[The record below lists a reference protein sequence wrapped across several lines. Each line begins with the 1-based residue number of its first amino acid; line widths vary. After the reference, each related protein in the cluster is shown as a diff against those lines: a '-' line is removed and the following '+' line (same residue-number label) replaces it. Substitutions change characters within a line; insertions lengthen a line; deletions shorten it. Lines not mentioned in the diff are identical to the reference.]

1 MPRIGTR
8 KLYHLLREDFNR
20 EGIAVGRDKLFTLL
34 RQDNLLIGKR
44 KRFTKTTNSHH
55 WMRKHP
61 DMVKDLVVKRPEE
74 LWVADIT
81 YVAIETGY
89 AYLHLVT
96 DAYSKQI
103 MGYFVSLDLCASST
117 IKAIEMALENRKYDN
132 KLIHHSDR
140 GLQYCSSGYVKIL
153 NDKNISISMTQ
164 SGSPYDNAI
173 AERVNGILKDEFGLD
188 QVFKNLE
195 QLKKQTSESI
205 KIYNEQR
212 PHLSNQMLTPEIMH
226 LQELIKP
233 KKWHKKKYR
242 KFNPCTFVT

>member
-1 MPRIGTR
+1 
-8 KLYHLLREDFNR
+8 
-20 EGIAVGRDKLFTLL
+20 
-34 RQDNLLIGKR
+34 
-44 KRFTKTTNSHH
+44 
-55 WMRKHP
+55 
-61 DMVKDLVVKRPEE
+61 
-74 LWVADIT
+74 
-81 YVAIETGY
+81 
-89 AYLHLVT
+89 
-96 DAYSKQI
+96 
-103 MGYFVSLDLCASST
+103 
-117 IKAIEMALENRKYDN
+117 
-132 KLIHHSDR
+132 
-140 GLQYCSSGYVKIL
+140 
-153 NDKNISISMTQ
+153 MTQ

>member
-1 MPRIGTR
+1 MPRLGTR

-34 RQDNLLIGKR
+34 RQDNLLVGKR
-44 KRFTKTTNSHH
+44 KRFTKTTHSHH

-61 DMVKDLVVKRPEE
+61 DMVKDMVVKRPEQ

-89 AYLHLVT
+89 AYLHLIT

-103 MGYFVSLDLCASST
+103 MGYFVSTDLCASST
-117 IKAIEMALENRKYDN
+117 IKALTMSLENRKYQGE
-132 KLIHHSDR
+132 LVHHSDR

-153 NDKNISISMTQ
+153 TDNNISISMTQ

-188 QVFKNLE
+188 QVFKTID

-212 PHLSNQMLTPEIMH
+212 PHLSNQMLTPEKMH
-226 LQELIKP
+226 LQELLKP
-233 KKWHKKKYR
+233 KKWNKKSTG
-242 KFNPCTFVT
+242 NLIPALL

>member
-8 KLYHLLREDFNR
+8 KLYHLLREDFKR
-20 EGIAVGRDKLFTLL
+20 EGISVGRDKLFSLL
-34 RQDNLLIGKR
+34 RQEHLLVGKR
-44 KRFTKTTNSHH
+44 KRYTKTTNSHH

-61 DMVKDLVVKRPEE
+61 DMVKDMIIERPEQ

-103 MGYFVSLDLCASST
+103 MGYFVSTDLSASST
-117 IKAIEMALENRKYDN
+117 IQALTMALENRKYNN
-132 KLIHHSDR
+132 KLVHHSDR

-153 NDKNISISMTQ
+153 NENNVSISMTQ
-164 SGSPYDNAI
+164 CGSPYDNAI
-173 AERVNGILKDEFGLD
+173 AERINGILKDEFGLD
-188 QVFKNLE
+188 QVFKNLD

-233 KKWHKKKYR
+233 KKWHKKSTG
-242 KFNPCTFVT
+242 NLIPALL

>member
-226 LQELIKP
+226 LQELLKP
-233 KKWHKKKYR
+233 KKWNKKSTG
-242 KFNPCTFVT
+242 NLIPALL

>member
-8 KLYHLLREDFNR
+8 KLYHLLHEDFKR
-20 EGIAVGRDKLFTLL
+20 EGIAVGRDKLFSLL
-34 RQDNLLIGKR
+34 RQEHLLIGKR
-44 KRFTKTTNSHH
+44 KRYTKTTNSHH

-61 DMVKDLVVKRPEE
+61 DMVKDMIIERPEQ

-103 MGYFVSLDLCASST
+103 MGCFVSADLSASST
-117 IKAIEMALENRKYDN
+117 IQALTMALENRKYN
-132 KLIHHSDR
+132 KKLVHHSDR

-153 NDKNISISMTQ
+153 NENNVSISMTQ

-188 QVFKNLE
+188 QVFKNLD

-233 KKWHKKKYR
+233 KKWHKKSTG
-242 KFNPCTFVT
+242 NLIPALL

>member
-8 KLYHLLREDFNR
+8 KLYHLLREEFKR
-20 EGIAVGRDKLFTLL
+20 EGISVGRDKLFTLL
-34 RQDNLLIGKR
+34 RQEHLLVGKR

-61 DMVKDLVVKRPEE
+61 DMIKDMTIERPEQ

-103 MGYFVSLDLCASST
+103 MGYFVSTDLCASST
-117 IKAIEMALENRKYDN
+117 IKALTMALENRKYNN

-153 NDKNISISMTQ
+153 NENNVSISMTQ

-188 QVFKNLE
+188 QVFKNIE
-195 QLKKQTSESI
+195 QLKKQTSESV

-212 PHLSNQMLTPEIMH
+212 PHLSNEMLTPEKMH
-226 LQELIKP
+226 LQEILKP
-233 KKWHKKKYR
+233 KKWNKKSTE
-242 KFNPCTFVT
+242 NLIPALL

>member
-1 MPRIGTR
+1 MPRLGTR

-34 RQDNLLIGKR
+34 RQDNLLVGKR
-44 KRFTKTTNSHH
+44 KRFTKTTHSHH

-61 DMVKDLVVKRPEE
+61 DMVKDMVVKRPEQ

-89 AYLHLVT
+89 AYLHLIT

-103 MGYFVSLDLCASST
+103 MGYFVSTDLCASST
-117 IKAIEMALENRKYDN
+117 IKALTMSLENRKYQGE
-132 KLIHHSDR
+132 LVHHSDR

-153 NDKNISISMTQ
+153 TDNNISISMTQ

-188 QVFKNLE
+188 HVFKTID

-212 PHLSNQMLTPEIMH
+212 PHLSNQMLTPEKMH
-226 LQELIKP
+226 LQELLKP
-233 KKWHKKKYR
+233 KKWNKKSTG
-242 KFNPCTFVT
+242 NLIPALL

>member
-8 KLYHLLREDFNR
+8 KLYHLLREEFNR
-20 EGIAVGRDKLFTLL
+20 EGIAIGRDKLFTLL

-61 DMVKDLVVKRPEE
+61 DMVKDMVVERPEQ

-117 IKAIEMALENRKYDN
+117 IKALTIALEKRKYQSE
-132 KLIHHSDR
+132 LVHHSDR
-140 GLQYCSSGYVKIL
+140 GLQYCSSGYVKML
-153 NDKNISISMTQ
+153 TDHNISISMTQ

-188 QVFKNLE
+188 QVFKNLD

-233 KKWHKKKYR
+233 KKWHKKSTG
-242 KFNPCTFVT
+242 NLIPALL